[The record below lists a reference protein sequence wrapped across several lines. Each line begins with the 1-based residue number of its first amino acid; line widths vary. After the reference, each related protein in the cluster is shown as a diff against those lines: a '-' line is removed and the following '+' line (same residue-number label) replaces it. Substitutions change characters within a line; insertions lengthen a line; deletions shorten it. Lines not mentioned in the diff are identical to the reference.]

1 MDKDPDFCSK
11 KYAEKYERLSTSL
24 SGPHGVDLR
33 DHVAIVLAAHE
44 HIVAAPEGDGP
55 GDGVLLPVDQALVRP
70 LRPLG
75 AYKWAQGISTQCSGS
90 KAGVPDP

>member
-1 MDKDPDFCSK
+1 MGIRIFAGKKMRKSK
-11 KYAEKYERLSTSL
+11 NDSTSL

-70 LRPLG
+70 LRPLRE
-75 AYKWAQGISTQCSGS
+75 YNRAQ
-90 KAGVPDP
+90 